1 MWYNAEEFGRQVK
14 IKSQLCLITFGNPK
28 FSVQFSPSVM
38 SDSLQ
43 LHGLQPARLPCPSP
57 TPRAS
62 SDSCPLSRWCH
73 PTSPSSVVPFSSR
86 LQSLPASWS
95 FLMSQFFTS
104 GGQSIGASA
113 SASVLPMNIQ
123 DWFPLGWTGWIS
135 LQSEGLSRVFSNTI
149 VQKHQFW
156 DFPGC
161 PVVRTLCFQCR
172 GLRFDSWLGN

>member
-43 LHGLQPARLPCPSP
+43 IHGLQPARLPCPSP

-62 SDSCPLSRWCH
+62 SDSCPSSRWCH
-73 PTSPSSVVPFSSR
+73 STSPSSVVPFSSR
-86 LQSLPASWS
+86 LQSFPASWS

-104 GGQSIGASA
+104 GGQSIGASS
-113 SASVLPMNIQ
+113 SAWVLPMNIQ

-161 PVVRTLCFQCR
+161 HVVRTLCFQCR